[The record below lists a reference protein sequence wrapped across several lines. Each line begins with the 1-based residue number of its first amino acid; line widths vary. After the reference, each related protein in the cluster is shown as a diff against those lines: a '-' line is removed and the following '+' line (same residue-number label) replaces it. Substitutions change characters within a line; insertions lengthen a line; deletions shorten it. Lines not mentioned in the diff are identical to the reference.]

1 MATTAE
7 PKRPRAYDS
16 GIPWCANPFVEW
28 LLTEGWSI
36 TDSTELVER
45 LAKRLV
51 AAGFPLWRLVCLIRT
66 LHPQVIGTRY
76 MWRRDPGVANLR
88 YKEYSPSHGV
98 LQTSQ
103 YVDSPIA
110 AILDGAAA
118 GIRRRLDIPGVKLDF
133 PILKELCTEGGTDY
147 VAMPLVFSDGQINA
161 ITVTADRPGGFTSRE
176 LEQLYQ
182 MLPVLARLLEV
193 HTMRRTAK
201 TLLDTY
207 LGRHTGERVFNG
219 LIKRGDGEDIHAA
232 IWFCDL
238 RDSTRLADSMS
249 REAFLAIL
257 NDFFDCTAG
266 AVLDHGG
273 EVLRFI
279 GDAALAI
286 FPTCKVSRAVERGC
300 CETEAACHAALAAVA
315 DAQARMQTLNRL
327 RAQKGEPP
335 LRFGLGLHMGD
346 VMYGNIGVPGR
357 LEFTV
362 IGAAANEAARLEGLC
377 KSLNK
382 SILISA
388 EFEHC
393 IPGELVSL
401 GRHELRGVS
410 TPREVFT
417 LRDGGKPGAWCSTAT
432 CERRQVG
439 NRSHGSSSWRT
450 RPPAT

>member
-1 MATTAE
+1 MKANGIQPLAGWLKDSRLNRSVARHTMATTAE

-36 TDSTELVER
+36 TDPTELVER

-51 AAGFPLWRLVCLIRT
+51 EAGFPVSRLVCLIRT

-76 MWRRDPGVANLR
+76 MWRRYSGVTNLR
-88 YKEYSPSHGV
+88 YKEYSPPHGV

-103 YVDSPIA
+103 YVDSPLV
-110 AILDGAAA
+110 AILDGAAG
-118 GIRRRLDIPGVKLDF
+118 GIRRRLDIPGVRLDF
-133 PILKELCTEGGTDY
+133 PILKELHAQGATDY
-147 VAMPLVFSDGQINA
+147 IAMPLVFSDGQINA
-161 ITVTADRPGGFTSRE
+161 ITFTADRPGGFSTPE

-182 MLPVLARLLEV
+182 MLPVLARLVEV
-193 HTMRRTAK
+193 HAVRRTAK

-207 LGRHTGERVFNG
+207 LGKHTGERVLNG
-219 LIKRGDGEDIHAA
+219 LINRGDGEDIHAA

-238 RDSTRLADSMS
+238 RDSTRMADAMS

-257 NDFFDCTAG
+257 NDFFDCMAG

-286 FPTCKVSRAVERGC
+286 FPTGKVSSTVKRGC

-315 DAQARMQTLNRL
+315 DAQARMQALNRM
-327 RAQKGEPP
+327 RVQKGEAP

-377 KSLNK
+377 KPLNK
-382 SILISA
+382 SVLIST

-393 IPGELVSL
+393 IPGELISL
-401 GRHELRGVS
+401 GRHPLRGVS
-410 TPREVFT
+410 APQEIFT
-417 LRDGGKPGAWCSTAT
+417 LRDRVEPD
-432 CERRQVG
+432 
-439 NRSHGSSSWRT
+439 
-450 RPPAT
+450 

>member
-16 GIPWCANPFVEW
+16 GMLWCANPFVAW

-36 TDSTELVER
+36 TDTTELVER

-51 AAGFPLWRLVCLIRT
+51 AAGLPLWRLVCLIRT

-76 MWRRDPGVANLR
+76 MWRRDPGVTNLR
-88 YKEYSPSHGV
+88 YKEYSPSHDV

-103 YVDSPIA
+103 YVDSPLA
-110 AILDGAAA
+110 AILDGAAG
-118 GIRRRLDIPGVKLDF
+118 GIRRRLDIPGVEPDF
-133 PILKELCTEGGTDY
+133 PILKELHAEGGTDY

-161 ITVTADRPGGFTSRE
+161 ITFTADRPGGFTTPE
-176 LEQLYQ
+176 LEQMREL
-182 MLPVLARLLEV
+182 LPMLARLLEV
-193 HTMRRTAK
+193 HAMRRTAK
-201 TLLDTY
+201 TLLDIY
-207 LGRHTGERVFNG
+207 LGRHTGARVLNG

-238 RDSTRLADSMS
+238 RDSTPLADSMS
-249 REAFLAIL
+249 RPAFLAIL

-286 FPTCKVSRAVERGC
+286 FPTGAVSSAVKQGC
-300 CETEAACHAALAAVA
+300 CNTVSACHAALAAVT
-315 DAQARMQTLNRL
+315 DAQARMQALNRA
-327 RAQKGEPP
+327 RARKGEPP

-346 VMYGNIGVPGR
+346 VTYGNIGVPGR

-382 SILISA
+382 SVLISA
-388 EFEHC
+388 EFQHC

-401 GRHELRGVS
+401 GRHQLRGVS
-410 TPREVFT
+410 TPQEIFT
-417 LRDGGKPGAWCSTAT
+417 LRDRVEPGRDARCPNACTKAN
-432 CERRQVG
+432 EA
-439 NRSHGSSSWRT
+439 N
-450 RPPAT
+450 

>member
-1 MATTAE
+1 
-7 PKRPRAYDS
+7 
-16 GIPWCANPFVEW
+16 
-28 LLTEGWSI
+28 
-36 TDSTELVER
+36 
-45 LAKRLV
+45 
-51 AAGFPLWRLVCLIRT
+51 
-66 LHPQVIGTRY
+66 
-76 MWRRDPGVANLR
+76 MWRRDSGVTNLK
-88 YKEYSPSHGV
+88 YKEYSPSHDV

-103 YVDSPIA
+103 YVESPIA
-110 AILDGAAA
+110 AILDGAARE
-118 GIRRRLDIPGVKLDF
+118 IRRRLDIPGVELDF
-133 PILKELCTEGGTDY
+133 PILKELHAEGGTDY

-161 ITVTADRPGGFTSRE
+161 ITFTTDRPGGFSTPE

-193 HTMRRTAK
+193 HAMRRTAK

-207 LGRHTGERVFNG
+207 LGRHAGARILNG
-219 LIKRGDGEDIHAA
+219 LIKRGGGEDIHAA
-232 IWFCDL
+232 LWFCDL

-249 REAFLAIL
+249 RAAFLAIL

-286 FPTCKVSRAVERGC
+286 FPTGAVSSAVRQGC
-300 CETEAACHAALAAVA
+300 CDTVSPCHAALAAVT
-315 DAQARMQTLNRL
+315 DAQVRMQALNRA
-327 RAQKGEPP
+327 RARKGEPP

-362 IGAAANEAARLEGLC
+362 IGAVANEAARLEGLC

-382 SILISA
+382 SVLILA

-401 GRHELRGVS
+401 GRHQLRGVS
-410 TPREVFT
+410 TPQEVFT
-417 LRDGGKPGAWCSTAT
+417 LRNRAEPDRDVQCPGSRC
-432 CERRQVG
+432 
-439 NRSHGSSSWRT
+439 
-450 RPPAT
+450 